1 MQNTKTPVMVLQELA
16 TKKGFAPPDYKI
28 VRSISGTH
36 LNRFDFV
43 VSVGGIEAE
52 GSGSSKQIGKHEA
65 AHNALMQLK
74 EMGVYNPANNPVTTF
89 KAALENTDSS
99 FKSTINCIVNLQNL
113 CVENK
118 APPPVF
124 TEISCVGPP
133 HAREFTYECRIASL
147 TAQAKG
153 NSKKM
158 AKQLVAKEMLE
169 MVTSVLPELT
179 TQVEDIRNALTEQD
193 SKAIIKYNE
202 IRAVIPDKTVK
213 VSCMS
218 HTLKKLM
225 IQRNLT
231 YKDDFERYFEDVSEE
246 NLRQILEKLELEYQ
260 TSIIQENPPMVSLD
274 INIDTTFVLIAY
286 GSTLAEARQRLLK
299 QTFETIQCFMQ
310 IDVKREVI

>member
-99 FKSTINCIVNLQNL
+99 FKSTINCIEIVGVNNTGEPEMKKIRFMSIPEKQPIVNLQNL

-231 YKDDFERYFEDVSEE
+231 YKDDFERKYPTRSTLF
-246 NLRQILEKLELEYQ
+246 LEKV
-260 TSIIQENPPMVSLD
+260 N
-274 INIDTTFVLIAY
+274 F
-286 GSTLAEARQRLLK
+286 STN
-299 QTFETIQCFMQ
+299 
-310 IDVKREVI
+310 